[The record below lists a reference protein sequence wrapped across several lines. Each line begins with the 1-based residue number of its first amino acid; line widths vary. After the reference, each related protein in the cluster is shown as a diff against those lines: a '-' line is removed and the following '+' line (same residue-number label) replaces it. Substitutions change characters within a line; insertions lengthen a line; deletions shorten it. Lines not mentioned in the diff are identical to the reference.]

1 MIIYLDMDDVVADW
15 MGYARA
21 IVNRNWNYGERIP
34 DEDWNKVSAKKRMY
48 RDLPIKEGAH
58 DLVNFCRD
66 AVADGLADDL
76 RFLTALPHNHGVP
89 YAAWDKV
96 LWAMERFERIPVFF
110 GPYSFDKYKHCTPG
124 DILIDDR
131 TSNCEEWRAAGGHS
145 HIYRSWEECKPWLES
160 ILNEHTK
167 S

>member
-1 MIIYLDMDDVVADW
+1 
-15 MGYARA
+15 
-21 IVNRNWNYGERIP
+21 
-34 DEDWNKVSAKKRMY
+34 
-48 RDLPIKEGAH
+48 
-58 DLVNFCRD
+58 
-66 AVADGLADDL
+66 
-76 RFLTALPHNHGVP
+76 
-89 YAAWDKV
+89 
-96 LWAMERFERIPVFF
+96 MERFERIPVLF

-160 ILNEHTK
+160 VLNEHTK

>member
-76 RFLTALPHNHGVP
+76 CFLTALPQNHGVP

-96 LWAMERFERIPVFF
+96 LWAMERFERIPVLF

-131 TSNCEEWRAAGGHS
+131 TSNCEEWRTAGGHS

-160 ILNEHTK
+160 VLNEHTK